1 MANFAFELGSICAL
15 PGRRQSQRSLVRLR
29 LTVRRGAGFSLLEL
43 LVTLAVLGI
52 IVAVGVPSFLSML
65 QNSRL
70 SGAAQESYALLQY
83 ARSDALRAGEPRYV
97 VWQQNADNWC
107 AAVATTSTC
116 DCLTESCA
124 INDVSRRLDAAD
136 YGQVALTNANFVGGS
151 YTAFDGMRGLAEGHA
166 GTVSYQLPNT
176 AEVKVIVSALGRVR
190 MCQSANFSGGFPTCS

>member
-1 MANFAFELGSICAL
+1 MANFAFGLTSICGL
-15 PGRRQSQRSLVRLR
+15 LLRRQQRPLLRARRSQ
-29 LTVRRGAGFSLLEL
+29 GFSLLEL

-70 SGAAQESYALLQY
+70 TGAAHESYALLQY

-107 AAVATTSTC
+107 AAVATTASC
-116 DCLTESCA
+116 DCLTQSCA
-124 INDVSRRLDAAD
+124 INGVSRRLDHTD
-136 YGQVALTNANFVGGS
+136 YGQVSLTGASFASGS

-166 GTVSYQLPNT
+166 GSVTYQLPDT
-176 AEVKVIVSALGRVR
+176 AQVKVIVSALGRVR
-190 MCQSANFSGGFPTCS
+190 MCQSATFSGGFPTCS